1 MVLSMFLLMVKPA
14 TRFVLAIL
22 LGAVLPVLAQT
33 TQGVISGRLV
43 NSVTGRP
50 IAAAN
55 IAFASGT
62 STSAGNAIS
71 DANGYYALPLLSPG
85 TYRVR
90 ATALNFQAQE
100 VQELELAV
108 ASRIDLS
115 FRLRPLSDVWES
127 GQTNS
132 VFLPGSRTIVT
143 FFGPDVDASRT
154 GSFEANKGRRA
165 PLETTVS
172 NVIRS
177 SDIADLPLA
186 GRDVYTMLVT
196 QPGVSSDGATAR
208 GLGLAANGQRPSASN
223 FLLDGLE
230 NNNYLLTGPLV
241 TVAPQAIQEYR
252 VSTNNYS
259 AEYGRTSGYV
269 ANAITRSGA
278 NQFHGTGY
286 LFLKNEVF
294 NANGFQANL
303 LGQKR
308 APYKESQPGF
318 WVGGPIR
325 SNRLFFS
332 SAYEHFRS
340 RGQQAEQTFFLPNV
354 PVFNQFA
361 PVGRQSR
368 TLLETYAPPTVGG
381 SGITGQLSMA
391 PPVSVNRSLAIE
403 RIDFNPGSR
412 DRITG
417 TLLLSRLG
425 RPDFIWTPY
434 KDFIS
439 PLQQDTWRL
448 SGSHIHTFTPNLV
461 NEARAAYSNDDLHW
475 DRPHPEVATL
485 VSGDGVTLPGS
496 PAFYAY
502 KNVSKSVELLD
513 NLMWTRGAHRIAMGG
528 GALLRTSQGYLTA
541 GRDALYRFGG
551 ITNFIQ
557 DRPASFRAAIQR
569 GTLTQPQYDRKYRYQ
584 QYFGFVQDTVRLS
597 SRLTANIGL
606 RYESFG
612 APSNVG
618 PVKDALVQLGS
629 GPSLA
634 TQLVAAK
641 LVTPASGNQQLFGK
655 DRGNIAVR
663 LGASYDLLGTGR
675 TLLRASYG
683 IFYDRP
689 FDNLWQNLRNNGFIV
704 PQVTLTATTTNY
716 TGPVQSVIDTLA
728 GRTLNANFPSL
739 TLMDPNLRNGR
750 VHSYFV
756 GVQHQLADRLS
767 LEVNGL
773 GSYGLRLIT
782 TDVVNREFSTTT
794 NRYNNAL
801 PDISYRSGQGF
812 SNYNALSSVLR
823 YQAGRG
829 MLQVAYTWSH
839 AIDNQS
845 EPLAGDFFNL
855 SFTSIATTPPTSG
868 RASFSRQFD
877 PQADRGN
884 ADFDQRHNLVA
895 MYSWSLPGQQFVL
908 RDWTVSGLTALRSGQ
923 PYTLLG
929 PTDFATAGQGY
940 ALNNRPDLLN
950 PAAVGLN
957 QDVTGGRLLLNRS
970 AFAAAAPSALGNVG
984 RNAFTGPG
992 FYNFDVALG
1001 RSFRLPGLGES
1012 TWLRFRADAFNLL
1025 NHANLGNPD
1034 TVLSS
1039 PTFGV
1044 AQYGRQG
1051 RASGFPAVS
1060 PLSESARQF
1069 QLSVRVEF

>member
-1 MVLSMFLLMVKPA
+1 MVLTMNRLPMN
-14 TRFVLAIL
+14 RFVLA
-22 LGAVLPVLAQT
+22 VLFVANSLWAQT

-43 NSVTGRP
+43 NSTTGRP

-55 IAFASGT
+55 VAYVSGT
-62 STSAGNAIS
+62 STSAGSSTS
-71 DANGYYALPLLSPG
+71 DADGYYALPLLSPG
-85 TYRVR
+85 NYRVR
-90 ATALNFQAQE
+90 ATAMGFQAQE
-100 VQELELAV
+100 VQELELTV

-154 GSFEANKGRRA
+154 GSFEANQGRRT

-172 NVIRS
+172 SVIRS

-186 GRDVYTMLVT
+186 GRDAYTMLVT

-223 FLLDGLE
+223 FLLDGIE
-230 NNNYLLTGPLV
+230 NNNYLITGPLV

-278 NQFHGTGY
+278 NQFHGTAY
-286 LFLKNEVF
+286 LFLKNEIL
-294 NANGFQANL
+294 NANGFQENMA
-303 LGQKR
+303 GRKR

-325 SNRLFFS
+325 SDRLFFS

-340 RGQQAEQTFFLPNV
+340 RGEQAAQTFVLPNL
-354 PVFNQFA
+354 PVFQQFA
-361 PVGRQSR
+361 PPGRQSR
-368 TLLETYAPPTVGG
+368 TLLETYAPPPGIGG
-381 SGITGQLSMA
+381 SGVTGTLSIA

-403 RIDFNPGSR
+403 RIDYNPGTR
-412 DRITG
+412 DRVTG
-417 TLLLSRLG
+417 SLLLSRLG

-439 PLQQDTWRL
+439 PLQQNTWRI
-448 SGSHIHTFTPNLV
+448 SGSHVHTFSPNLV

-485 VSGDGVTLPGS
+485 VSGDGVVLPGS
-496 PAFYAY
+496 PAFYAF
-502 KNVSKSVELLD
+502 KNVSKSLEFLD
-513 NLMWTRGAHRIAMGG
+513 NLTWTQGAHRIALGG
-528 GALLRTSQGYLTA
+528 GALLRTSEGYLTA
-541 GRDALYRFGG
+541 GRDGLYRFAG

-557 DRPASFRAAIQR
+557 DFPSSFRAAIQR
-569 GTLTQPQYDRKYRYQ
+569 GTLSQPRYDREYRYQ
-584 QYFGFVQDTVRLS
+584 QYFGFLQDTVRLT
-597 SRLTANIGL
+597 SRLTANVGL

-612 APSNVG
+612 APRNVG
-618 PVKDALVQLGS
+618 AVKDTLVQLGS
-629 GPSLA
+629 GATLA
-634 TQLVAAK
+634 TQLTTAQ
-641 LVTPASGNQQLFGK
+641 LVTPASGDQQLFGA
-655 DRGNIAVR
+655 DRSNFAVR
-663 LGASYDLLGTGR
+663 AGTSYDLSGTGR

-689 FDNLWQNLRNNGFIV
+689 FDNLWQNLRNNSFVV
-704 PQVTLTATTTNY
+704 PQIGFASRITSFTR
-716 TGPVQSVIDTLA
+716 PVQEVIAAL
-728 GRTLNANFPSL
+728 GSPVNANFPSL
-739 TLMDPNLRNGR
+739 TLMDPELRNGR
-750 VHSYFV
+750 VHSYFA

-767 LEVNGL
+767 LEVNAL
-773 GSYGLRLIT
+773 GSYGRRLIT
-782 TDVVNREFSTTT
+782 TDVVNREFSTAT

-812 SNYNALSSVLR
+812 SNYNALASVLR
-823 YQAGRG
+823 YQAIRG
-829 MLQVAYTWSH
+829 SLQVAYTWSH

-855 SFTSIATTPPTSG
+855 NFTSIATTPPTSG
-868 RASFSRQFD
+868 RATFARQFD

-895 MYSWSLPGQQFVL
+895 MYSWNW
-908 RDWTVSGLTALRSGQ
+908 RNWTLSGLAALRSGQ
-923 PYTLLG
+923 PYNLLG
-929 PTDFATAGQGY
+929 PTDFAAAGQGY

-950 PAAVGLN
+950 PAAARLD
-957 QDVTGGRLLLNRS
+957 QDATGGRLLLNRS
-970 AFAAAAPSALGNVG
+970 AFTAAAPSALGNVG

-1001 RSFRLPGLGES
+1001 RSFRIPRLGES

-1034 TVLSS
+1034 TVLTS
-1039 PTFGV
+1039 PTFGI

-1069 QLSVRVEF
+1069 QMSVRLEF